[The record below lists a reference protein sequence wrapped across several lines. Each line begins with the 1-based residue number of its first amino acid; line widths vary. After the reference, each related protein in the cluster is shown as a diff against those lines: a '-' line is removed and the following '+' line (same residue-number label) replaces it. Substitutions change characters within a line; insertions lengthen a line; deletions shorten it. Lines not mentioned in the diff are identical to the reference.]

1 MTRYLAPTACLA
13 VLTLALVGCA
23 TSSTRVNSDP
33 YGLNAPRIELIASQ
47 VKVPI
52 TLDGV
57 LSPQEW
63 GSAKA
68 YPLAQPIQYI
78 PDHTPPKM
86 AVHYFKDK
94 FETGTVRFLYDTENL
109 YVGVQLEDSSLV
121 QFAEEN
127 GGHLYQKGD
136 LVEVFIK
143 GEKTHEYWELYGSPN
158 NLRTAFFFHSRGFP
172 ILDRTE
178 ESTVRIAAKVKGTLN
193 DFQDKDEGWSIE
205 FRIPRTELAKIGL
218 NRPGN
223 PITVLVARYNYTYGS
238 IQGGPRY
245 STLPKLPI
253 TNYHALEYYGRLL
266 LK

>member
-1 MTRYLAPTACLA
+1 MTRTITMAACIA
-13 VLTLALVGCA
+13 ALTLSLVGC
-23 TSSTRVNSDP
+23 TTRPNAKAEPFELNS
-33 YGLNAPRIELIASQ
+33 PRVELIASR
-47 VKVPI
+47 VKVPV

-63 GSAKA
+63 STAKA
-68 YPLAQPIQYI
+68 YPLTTPTLYI
-78 PDHTPPKM
+78 PEHTPPKM
-86 AVHYFKDK
+86 AAHYFKDK
-94 FETGTVRFLYDTENL
+94 FEPGTVRFLYDAENL

-121 QFAEEN
+121 QFAEDN

-143 GEKTHEYWELYGSPN
+143 GENTHEYWELYGSPN
-158 NLRTAFFFHSRGFP
+158 NLRTAFFFHTRGFP
-172 ILDRTE
+172 ILDKTDE
-178 ESTVRIAAKVKGTLN
+178 CTVRIAAKVNGTLN
-193 DFQDKDEGWSIE
+193 NFQDKDKGWSIE

-218 NRPGN
+218 DRPGN

-253 TNYHALEYYGRLL
+253 ANYHATEYYGKLL
-266 LK
+266 LQ